1 MIHLQQPTIYLGIQG
16 QPYKSCHWSI
26 HKLVNDYP
34 KKLLGAGFIP
44 LSQTH

>member
-1 MIHLQQPTIYLGIQG
+1 MIHLQQPTINLAMQG
-16 QPYKSCHWSI
+16 QPYKSRHRSI

-34 KKLLGAGFIP
+34 IKLLGAGFRA